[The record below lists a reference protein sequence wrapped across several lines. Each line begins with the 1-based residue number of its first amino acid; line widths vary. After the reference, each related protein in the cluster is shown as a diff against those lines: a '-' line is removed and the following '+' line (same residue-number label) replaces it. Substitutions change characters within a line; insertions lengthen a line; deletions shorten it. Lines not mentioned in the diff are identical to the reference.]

1 MPSMLRICSAGV
13 LPRRSKSKTPKGF
26 SAAEKEADIERN
38 AMIEK
43 RVFMLILDSL
53 ANGDDC
59 GKGR

>member
-1 MPSMLRICSAGV
+1 